1 MSASLKKKLKAN
13 VSSSIGGSSSSVRR
27 PASISGSSQASRSS
41 LPGTPRAL
49 NDGSFADEM
58 QMFQIGI
65 KDESGRVR
73 EFQVSRKVFP
83 CNLLSRA
90 DVVIITT
97 V

>member
-1 MSASLKKKLKAN
+1 MSDSLKKKLKGN
-13 VSSSIGGSSSSVRR
+13 VSLSVSGSSASVRR
-27 PASISGSSQASRSS
+27 PASINASSQASRSS

-73 EFQVSRKVFP
+73 EFQVSSELPGVA
-83 CNLLSRA
+83 C
-90 DVVIITT
+90 
-97 V
+97 